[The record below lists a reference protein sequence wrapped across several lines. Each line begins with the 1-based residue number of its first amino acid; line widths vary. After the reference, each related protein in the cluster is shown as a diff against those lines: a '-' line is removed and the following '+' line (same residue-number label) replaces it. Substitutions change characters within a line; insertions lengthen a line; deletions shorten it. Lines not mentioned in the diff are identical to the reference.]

1 MRVLHFTKIDY
12 ILTRKQMY
20 IVPLFFILAAIVG
33 RGMESGDLS
42 ILIACTY
49 MMFVA
54 SVFST
59 SPFGYCVGKNK
70 GFLLLLPATVRE
82 RVAGRFLYGLS
93 FIGMLALLCGIL
105 AGVYRLLGFE
115 FSVLVLPVFLLELA
129 IGIAITSV
137 EFLIF
142 YLFGEGKEN
151 WQYLIGIVRVAP
163 GMALFFIGSYFI
175 GKLPDMEA
183 LGLGMDLEALA
194 GRLIRIGV
202 AALAAALLLTVV
214 LAEICVKAVEGR
226 DNA

>member
-1 MRVLHFTKIDY
+1 MRAIHFMKIDY

-20 IVPLFFILAAIVG
+20 IVPLFFILAAVVG
-33 RGMESGDLS
+33 RATESGDFS
-42 ILIACTY
+42 ILIAGTY

-59 SPFGYCVGKNK
+59 SPFGYCVGKNR

-93 FIGMLALLCGIL
+93 FIAILALLCGIL
-105 AGVYRLLGFE
+105 AGAYRLLGFG

-129 IGIAITSV
+129 IGIVITSA

-163 GMALFFIGSYFI
+163 GMALFFAGSYFI
-175 GKLPDMEA
+175 EKLQNMA
-183 LGLGMDLEALA
+183 AFGMGMDLEALA
-194 GRLIRIGV
+194 ARLIRIGA

-214 LAEICVKAVEGR
+214 LAEICVKALEGR
-226 DNA
+226 DYA